1 MAVKIIGVLLALSI
15 VVPFGIYFL
24 SRQKSAKR
32 GKVCLFTNIG
42 TFFGTLLV
50 GVCVLFSTGASAAA
64 EAGVPTGGDL
74 GAGLAYLAAALATG
88 MSCVG
93 AGIAVAAASST
104 ALGAISENPK
114 LMGKSLIFVA
124 LAEGIALYGL
134 LVSFSILAK
143 VVVG

>member
-1 MAVKIIGVLLALSI
+1 M
-15 VVPFGIYFL
+15 
-24 SRQKSAKR
+24 SAKR
-32 GKVCLFTNIG
+32 GKACLLTNIG
-42 TFFGTLLV
+42 TFFSTLIV
-50 GVCVLFSTGASAAA
+50 GVFVLFSGGASAETAA
-64 EAGVPTGGDL
+64 AAAPMGGDL

-88 MSCVG
+88 MSCIG

-143 VVVG
+143 VVS